1 MPEEG
6 LSKHHRRFKSNQLQS
21 SHLIQHS
28 SGLNN
33 NAVESKPSPRQQQPE
48 SGGSLDPVKVNKI
61 NIAVNPAAEQ
71 EDQLDVSGMIAIEDG
86 RTTEKPDGTIMDH
99 QLQTREHGSLSG
111 LTQKDAGFP
120 ALDPPLDLNGHQE
133 RSDTST

>member
-99 QLQTREHGSLSG
+99 QL
-111 LTQKDAGFP
+111 
-120 ALDPPLDLNGHQE
+120 
-133 RSDTST
+133 